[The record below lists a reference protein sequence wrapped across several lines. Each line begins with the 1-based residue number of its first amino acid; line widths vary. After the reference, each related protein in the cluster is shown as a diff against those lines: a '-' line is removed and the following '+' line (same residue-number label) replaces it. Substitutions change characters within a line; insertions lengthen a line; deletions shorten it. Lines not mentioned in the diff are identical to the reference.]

1 MKLKKSNEDS
11 FEQKMD
17 MTPLID
23 CIFQLILFLVLTSQ
37 ITIQTEDVDLPFA
50 LEGKEAKPGESEV
63 PPLVVNVV
71 RERQPEKKGQRM
83 GYIVYGG
90 NRVDGKK
97 LTDALRAEAYNDA
110 KPRSEG
116 GRGRGYDS
124 AGAAGIKLSKLA
136 VLVRADRGVQSQYM
150 RTVLVSCMQAGIWRL
165 KVSSVQ
171 PD

>member
-63 PPLVVNVV
+63 PPLIVNVV
-71 RERQPEKKGQRM
+71 RERMPEKKGQRM

-97 LTDALRAEAYNDA
+97 LAQELKREAAYA
-110 KPRSEG
+110 AGPKPG
-116 GRGRGYDS
+116 GRGRGYDT
-124 AGAAGIKLSKLA
+124 AGAGGVNLSKLA
-136 VLVRADRGVQSQYM
+136 VLVRADRGVQSQYI
-150 RTVLVSCMQAGIWRL
+150 RTVFESCMQAGIWRL
-165 KVSSVQ
+165 KVSTVQ